1 MPALY
6 WTCKLTT
13 TAIDNV
19 SELVLFG
26 TCLKNKKKEKRKCG
40 SHRMVGHRRMQSNR
54 CWEPPPSFYVI
65 GLLIVSVYLHH
76 HKVIIDIYPVHWQF
90 SYNVLVGQGQ
100 RGVLGLLKNG
110 KHNLMTA

>member
-26 TCLKNKKKEKRKCG
+26 TCLKNKKKEKKEERKCG
-40 SHRMVGHRRMQSNR
+40 SHRMVGHRNM
-54 CWEPPPSFYVI
+54 
-65 GLLIVSVYLHH
+65 
-76 HKVIIDIYPVHWQF
+76 
-90 SYNVLVGQGQ
+90 
-100 RGVLGLLKNG
+100 
-110 KHNLMTA
+110 